1 MLGQLECNAQPGNQ
15 LGDLVNHGAD
25 VHVQTEES
33 HPSSSI
39 SLSEGST
46 SRQWLGS
53 IERSNVIKTKET
65 TFKDIVSIGIL
76 PVYPPVCQL
85 NFSYQ
90 TGQLTK

>member
-1 MLGQLECNAQPGNQ
+1 MLGQLECNAQPEDQ
-15 LGDLVNHGAD
+15 LGDPVNYRAD

-33 HPSSSI
+33 HPSGTI
-39 SLSEGST
+39 SLSECST

-53 IERSNVIKTKET
+53 IEWSNIIKTKET

-85 NFSYQ
+85 DSNW
-90 TGQLTK
+90 

>member
-1 MLGQLECNAQPGNQ
+1 MLGQLKCNAQPENQ
-15 LGDLVNHGAD
+15 LGALVDHAAD

-33 HPSSSI
+33 HPSGTI

-46 SRQWLGS
+46 SRQRFRS
-53 IERSNVIKTKET
+53 IERPNVIKTKET
-65 TFKDIVSIGIL
+65 TFKDIVSIGVL

-85 NFSYQ
+85 TSSLQ

>member
-1 MLGQLECNAQPGNQ
+1 MLGQLECNAQPAISAYA
-15 LGDLVNHGAD
+15 LARLLAD

-39 SLSEGST
+39 SLTEGPA
-46 SRQWLGS
+46 SRQRLGS
-53 IERSNVIKTKET
+53 IKWSNVIKTKET

-85 NFSYQ
+85 ISSWQ
-90 TGQLTK
+90 PGQLTK

>member
-1 MLGQLECNAQPGNQ
+1 LWDYVG
-15 LGDLVNHGAD
+15 HIAD

-39 SLSEGST
+39 GLTKSST

-53 IERSNVIKTKET
+53 IEWSNIVKTKET

-76 PVYPPVCQL
+76 PVDPPNL
-85 NFSYQ
+85 SALATTRYA
-90 TGQLTK
+90 QLTK

>member
-1 MLGQLECNAQPGNQ
+1 MLGQLECNAQPGSQ
-15 LGDLVNHGAD
+15 LGALVNHAAD

-33 HPSSSI
+33 HPSGSI
-39 SLSEGST
+39 SLSECST

-53 IERSNVIKTKET
+53 IERSNIIKTKET

-85 NFSYQ
+85 TSS
-90 TGQLTK
+90 